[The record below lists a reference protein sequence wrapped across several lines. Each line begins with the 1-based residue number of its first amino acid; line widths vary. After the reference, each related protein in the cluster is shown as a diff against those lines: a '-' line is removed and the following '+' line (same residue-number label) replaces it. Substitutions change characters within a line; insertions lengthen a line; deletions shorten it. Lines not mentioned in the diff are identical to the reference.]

1 MEDSGYTPDKT
12 TLLLLIEVGRPVY
25 LMTRKLMGWHWKQ
38 QFGPLRICKKTSEDE
53 LGNFWR
59 T

>member
-25 LMTRKLMGWHWKQ
+25 LMTRKLMG
-38 QFGPLRICKKTSEDE
+38 
-53 LGNFWR
+53 
-59 T
+59 